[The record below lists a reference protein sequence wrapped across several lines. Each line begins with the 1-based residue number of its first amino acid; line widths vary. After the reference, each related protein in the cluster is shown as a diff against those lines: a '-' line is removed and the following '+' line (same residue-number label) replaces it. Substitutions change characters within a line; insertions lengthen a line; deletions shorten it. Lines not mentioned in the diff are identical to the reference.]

1 MPELS
6 TGATE
11 RPVAVITGASSG
23 IGAVFAR
30 KLAARGYDLL
40 LIARREDRL
49 RSLTSELAAT
59 YRIAADFLI
68 ADLAD
73 DADLERAADRIQ
85 AEPRLGLLVNN
96 AGFGTNG
103 FFFEIDVRSQEQMHR
118 LHVLAT
124 MRLTHAAL
132 ANLVPKSLGSEVKK
146 GTDRS
151 VHSRAFS
158 KDQGFSTGDRVVSPL
173 FLGVINVASV
183 AGFAQSPLSVSYCA
197 TKTWINSFTEGVA
210 MELSIK
216 APAVRMQALCP
227 GFTLSEFHDVVGLD
241 RSAIAKSL
249 WMSADF
255 VVEESLR
262 GFERGK
268 LFVIPGWRYKVIVA
282 GMKLLPGPLLRRM
295 ALTGARRLRRQ
306 RSENAQ

>member
-1 MPELS
+1 L
-6 TGATE
+6 E
-11 RPVAVITGASSG
+11 RPLGVITGASSG

-49 RSLTSELAAT
+49 RSIASELAAT
-59 YRIAADFLI
+59 YRIAADFLA

-73 DADLERAADRIQ
+73 AGDLERAADRIQ
-85 AEPRLGLLVNN
+85 SEPRLGILVNN
-96 AGFGTNG
+96 AGFGTHG
-103 FFFEIDVRSQEQMHR
+103 FFFETDVHGQEQMHR

-132 ANLVPKSLGSEVKK
+132 RNLVPNSS
-146 GTDRS
+146 S
-151 VHSRAFS
+151 VPASSDASRRA
-158 KDQGFSTGDRVVSPL
+158 R
-173 FLGVINVASV
+173 GVINVASV
-183 AGFAQSPLSVSYCA
+183 AGFGQSPGSISYNS
-197 TKTWINSFTEGVA
+197 TKAWINSFTEGLA
-210 MELSIK
+210 LELSIK
-216 APAVRMQALCP
+216 APSVTVQALCP
-227 GFTLSEFHDVVGLD
+227 GFTLSEFHDVLKMD
-241 RSAIAKSL
+241 RSAIPKSL

-282 GMKLLPGPLLRRM
+282 GMKLLPAALLRRM
-295 ALTGARRLRRQ
+295 AVMGARRMRRPL
-306 RSENAQ
+306 AQGGR